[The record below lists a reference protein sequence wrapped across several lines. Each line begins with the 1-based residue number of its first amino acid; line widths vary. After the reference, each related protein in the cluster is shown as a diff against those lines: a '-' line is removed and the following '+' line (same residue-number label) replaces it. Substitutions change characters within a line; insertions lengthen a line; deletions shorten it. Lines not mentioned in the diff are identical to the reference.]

1 MSAQNARPNLSHDDD
16 GLRIWSCIHC
26 RRRKIRCDR
35 REPCSNCVRVGV
47 ECHFPVTGRLPRRRN
62 ATGSQSQ
69 KQTELLSRL
78 RRLESIVTELGI
90 QIGEGAEKAGISGA
104 PSIEIPLSAAR
115 SFGRVSEAPPLGPSP
130 SSVPTTEAFYTAS
143 EPTHSGATSVE
154 DDDFGELIVARN
166 GGLHVGNRFWTIFC
180 SEVDHIFRFVEEVEE
195 ADVADEDASHRAPV
209 LLFGQQS
216 LSNDGSQPLSSRMM
230 FIWQTFVDRVDPF
243 VKVLHV
249 PSVERI
255 VTALEGG
262 ISGTEPKTQ
271 ALLGAISLATLVSLD
286 EEEVAANF
294 SQPKSQ
300 LVNSYRSIVEQALA
314 QAGFLSTK
322 DMTVLQAFVIYL
334 AVLPRAGGEHAMWQ
348 LTGLLVRVA
357 TSMGLHRDDAKA
369 GAPPLELEL
378 RRRMWWQIY
387 LLDSSSA
394 DPRLAQLSISEEMFD
409 TNLPTNVNDDDL
421 ESRATPSPSA
431 GEITRTTLFLIRCEM
446 RRLARMVEL
455 NRSKTLQFQL
465 DLVERVRNTIW
476 SALLR
481 EIDSG
486 NALNTYVEAITL
498 FSFAKIRIGLYTASL
513 RHSQHRDDGK
523 GVSNDN
529 NLARLVDSSLQL
541 VELTHKLLT
550 KPSWEKWRWQVR
562 GQIPAAAVSL
572 VLLQLQRGPWS
583 DGSEQA
589 WATIQAL
596 LGAVRGDASP
606 AALRDSVAATQAHR
620 DRCLAGGA
628 RSAAGFEVA
637 ASPLVGGYGAADEM
651 EVGGYDFDA
660 ALQLLMDAEMSD
672 PSLFDFGIL

>member
-143 EPTHSGATSVE
+143 EPTHSAATSVE

-209 LLFGQQS
+209 LLFGQQP
-216 LSNDGSQPLSSRMM
+216 LSNDGSQPLSSRIM
-230 FIWQTFVDRVDPF
+230 FIWQIFVDRVDPF

-255 VTALEGG
+255 VTALESG

-486 NALNTYVEAITL
+486 NALNT
-498 FSFAKIRIGLYTASL
+498 
-513 RHSQHRDDGK
+513 HSQHRDDGK

-628 RSAAGFEVA
+628 RSAASFEVA